1 MRSTVNINNSLD
13 SELRKLAS
21 KMGATYKDILNRVI
35 SAGLPI
41 VQGDIQNSKKR
52 FKVKAKDCGPFKPGI
67 DALHLNRLFD
77 ELED

>member
-21 KMGATYKDILNRVI
+21 KLGATYKDILNRVI

-41 VQGDIQNSKKR
+41 VQDDIQGSKKR
-52 FKVKAKDCGPFKPGI
+52 FKVKAKDCGSFKPGI
-67 DALHLNRLFD
+67 DVLHLNRLFD